1 MRLVRAYL
9 ASSQLILGGVFAHH
23 LAGSAVAS
31 TQSLASLV
39 LLSCALSL
47 LLTSEEITEGKL
59 FLAVFVAQ
67 NGSHFLLGGSTHNT
81 LSMYAAHTVAGVISY
96 QAIAKS
102 AVLVQSLSDCSKF
115 LASQFIPRL
124 ISTTTIEIDLPSWT
138 FTHYLPAFR
147 EQARFSALSLRAP
160 PAL

>member
-39 LLSCALSL
+39 LLSCTLSL

-81 LSMYAAHTVAGVISY
+81 LSMYAAHTVAGVVSY

-124 ISTTTIEIDLPSWT
+124 ISTATIEIDLPSWT

>member
-81 LSMYAAHTVAGVISY
+81 ISMYAAHTVAGVISY

-147 EQARFSALSLRAP
+147 EQARFSALTLRAP

>member
-81 LSMYAAHTVAGVISY
+81 LSMYAAHTVAGVVSY

>member
-9 ASSQLILGGVFAHH
+9 ASSQLILGGVLAHH

-31 TQSLASLV
+31 TQSLASLI

-47 LLTSEEITEGKL
+47 LLTNEEITEGRL
-59 FLAVFVAQ
+59 FVAVFVAQ

-81 LSMYAAHTVAGVISY
+81 VSMYAAHTVAGVISY
-96 QAIAKS
+96 QTIAKS
-102 AVLVQSLSDCSKF
+102 AVLLQSLSDCSKF
-115 LASQFIPRL
+115 LASKFIPSL
-124 ISTTTIEIDLPSWT
+124 ISTAKLEIDLPSWT

-147 EQARFSALSLRAP
+147 EQAHFSALTLRAP

>member
-9 ASSQLILGGVFAHH
+9 ASSQLILGGVLAHH

-31 TQSLASLV
+31 TQSLASLI
-39 LLSCALSL
+39 LFSCALSL
-47 LLTSEEITEGKL
+47 LLSNEEITEGRL
-59 FLAVFVAQ
+59 FFAVFVAQ

-81 LSMYAAHTVAGVISY
+81 VSMYAAHTVAGVISY
-96 QAIAKS
+96 QTIAKS
-102 AVLVQSLSDCSKF
+102 AVLLQSLSDCSKF
-115 LASQFIPRL
+115 LASKFFPKL
-124 ISTTTIEIDLPSWT
+124 ISTAELEIDLPSWT

-147 EQARFSALSLRAP
+147 EQAHFSALTLRAP